1 MVRNTRICP
10 SLPAR
15 AETGRAQGNL
25 WKGAYFGGSVGLT
38 GAAAL
43 TAAAAVRTGSGLVSL
58 SVPPE
63 IWPVLAVKCQEAMP
77 APVAR
82 FEILLEN
89 MNQCNGVLIGP
100 GLGRSRKTDVRIC
113 HLVERLQTP
122 LVLDADGI
130 NAVGRTYR
138 CSGHQAWPSD
148 GPDPSRWGISP
159 AESGEG
165 HWPVVRP
172 ALWRLPVSTAACWC

>member
-1 MVRNTRICP
+1 MIFGRGGHRHGPGNTRICP

-15 AETGRAQGNL
+15 AETGRTQGNL
-25 WKGAYFGGSVGLT
+25 WKGAYFGRQRGADRRGLRSPPPPQF
-38 GAAAL
+38 AQAL
-43 TAAAAVRTGSGLVSL
+43 VWVPL

-100 GLGRSRKTDVRIC
+100 GLGRSRKTDVRTC

-159 AESGEG
+159 AEAGEG
-165 HWPVVRP
+165 HWP
-172 ALWRLPVSTAACWC
+172 

>member
-1 MVRNTRICP
+1 MVQVTREFVHHC
-10 SLPAR
+10 LPVR
-15 AETGRAQGNL
+15 KRDGH
-25 WKGAYFGGSVGLT
+25 KGTFGKVHILAGSVGLT

-100 GLGRSRKTDVRIC
+100 GLGRSRKTDVRTC
-113 HLVERLQTP
+113 HLVEQLQTP

-159 AESGEG
+159 AEAGEG
-165 HWPVVRP
+165 HWP
-172 ALWRLPVSTAACWC
+172 